1 MSMFD
6 QIRNTV
12 RGGARGPAPVSR
24 GVARQNFAD
33 RIMGQVRGVAQG
45 AVSVRRGSAAPTIG
59 RNSGAGRAATGLTSY
74 FQEAYRTGN
83 HARPPLT
90 LRRK

>member
-6 QIRNTV
+6 KIRNTV
-12 RGGARGPAPVSR
+12 RGGTRGAAPVSR

-33 RIMGQVRGVAQG
+33 RIMGQVRGGAQG
-45 AVSVRRGSAAPTIG
+45 AVSVRQGSAPVTIG
-59 RNSGAGRAATGLTSY
+59 RTSGAGRAATGLTSY
-74 FQEAYRTGN
+74 FQQAYRTGQ
-83 HARPPLT
+83 HARPPAT